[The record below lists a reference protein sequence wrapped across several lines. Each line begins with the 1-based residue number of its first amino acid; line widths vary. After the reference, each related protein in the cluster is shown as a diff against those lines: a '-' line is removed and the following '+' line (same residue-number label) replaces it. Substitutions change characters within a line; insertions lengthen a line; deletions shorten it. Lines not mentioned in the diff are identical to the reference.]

1 MSELGCESR
10 ILGPSSQG
18 KILEIAFRGTHELRH
33 GWEMDHYIRK
43 KLADH
48 RPAAIV
54 FNLLDY
60 QYVFG
65 NDVTGLFTA
74 SIDRDAKGFQM
85 RPVCIVAT
93 GTTYTSLYNLFK
105 SAKIIDALG
114 IEFVS
119 TVESA
124 LQRLTEKLGLG
135 GRSV

>member
-10 ILGPSSQG
+10 ILAKSSQG
-18 KILEIAFRGTHELRH
+18 KVLEITFYGTHECSH
-33 GWEMDHYIRK
+33 GGEMDRYIRER
-43 KLADH
+43 LAEH
-48 RPAAIV
+48 SPAAII
-54 FNLLDY
+54 FNLLNY

-74 SIDRDAKGFQM
+74 SIDRDAKGFQI

-93 GTTYTSLYNLFK
+93 GTTYTSLYSFFK
-105 SAKIIDALG
+105 SAKLIDALG

-124 LQRLTEKLGLG
+124 LQWLREIRG
-135 GRSV
+135 